1 MDKIIEESN
10 LDQATRTIDLRIK
23 YPGAVPR
30 VGSAVIVESDGKV
43 LLGIRQK
50 DPGRGDLIIPGGG
63 VKPFET
69 IKDAGIREIRAET
82 GLDVKITGRVGCY
95 ELIDRNT
102 NTHKVIIYSKAKV
115 ITGTLRAATD
125 VSDVK
130 FYSREELKQAPVKG
144 LIKEVLE
151 DAGWLETLELY

>member
-1 MDKIIEESN
+1 MDKIIEELN
-10 LDQATRTIDLRIK
+10 LDQANRTIGLMIK

-30 VGSAVIVESDGKV
+30 VGSAVLVESDGKV

-50 DPGRGDLIIPGGG
+50 DPGRGALIIPGGG

-82 GLDVKITGRVGCY
+82 GLYVKITGRIGCY
-95 ELIDRNT
+95 ELIDRDA

-115 ITGTLRAATD
+115 IAGTLRAATD

-130 FYSREELKQAPVKG
+130 FYSREELREAPVNG
-144 LIKEVLE
+144 LIREVLE
-151 DAGWLETLELY
+151 DAGWLETLESY